1 MDFWN
6 DIVTEKSWKILQ
18 DLKGFNY
25 ILIGGQVEYRMV
37 VPPVPPNFPFY
48 AG

>member
-18 DLKGFNY
+18 DLKGFNLKSA
-25 ILIGGQVEYRMV
+25 IADFAAAARRRV
-37 VPPVPPNFPFY
+37 
-48 AG
+48 